1 VLWRISDDMR
11 RRGLAAFVVTML
23 ALGGTSCGGGKGEK
37 KITAYHIRKGMTNKD
52 VRSVAGA
59 PDRTTRRC
67 WIYFATKPNPP
78 SRVRICFRHGRVSFI
93 RTVVYG

>member
-1 VLWRISDDMR
+1 MWW
-11 RRGLAAFVVTML
+11 RGLAAFVVVTVL
-23 ALGGTSCGGGKGEK
+23 ALGGTSCEKAGDK
-37 KITAYHIRKGMTNKD
+37 KITAYHTRKGMTDKD

-67 WIYFATKPNPP
+67 WIYFVTKPNPP
-78 SRVRICFRHGRVSFI
+78 SRVRICFKHGRVSFI

>member
-1 VLWRISDDMR
+1 MQ
-11 RRGLAAFVVTML
+11 RRGIGAFVVAVL
-23 ALGGTSCGGGKGEK
+23 ALGGTSCGERMGEK
-37 KITAYHIRKGMTNKD
+37 KISAYHIRKGMTNKD

-67 WIYFATKPNPP
+67 WIYFATKPNPHP